1 MTPQSNHAD
10 FGMVLSITSAAIS
23 IASIQPIVTFVA
35 SLVAIV
41 SGVFAIRYYY
51 KAAKK
56 FKND

>member
-56 FKND
+56 FK

>member
-23 IASIQPIVTFVA
+23 IASIQPIVTFFG
-35 SLVAIV
+35 SLVAIA
-41 SGVFAIRYYY
+41 SGLFAIRYYY

-56 FKND
+56 FK